1 MPSQSFAERAARE
14 PGAPP
19 TARRAMRLADPA
31 LAEALSH
38 FVSGRVP
45 ASDVDDI
52 VQSTLA
58 EALAAARA
66 PDGPD
71 DGEELRRWVHGIARH
86 KVVDWFRARR
96 REVPLETFEASG
108 APVASAASTAVDAAA
123 TVSEP
128 EGAAD
133 AKNLLR
139 WAERE
144 LPTGAENARTLEWLL
159 REGQGESL
167 EAIAAEADVEAP
179 RVRQRVSRLRKHFR
193 TRWAAELA
201 ALAALVVVAI
211 VVALAMRTKREPVAP
226 RESPS
231 SEPMHLEPLPMP
243 LPVAPPPEARP
254 AGSAGPVAP
263 DSSGPSVVPR
273 PMSTSAPPAKPSAS
287 PVGKRKPTRVS
298 SGTST

>member
-1 MPSQSFAERAARE
+1 MPSLPVAERAARE

-19 TARRAMRLADPA
+19 ASRRAMRLADPA

-58 EALAAARA
+58 EALAAGRA
-66 PDGPD
+66 PD

-96 REVPLETFEASG
+96 REVPLETFEGG
-108 APVASAASTAVDAAA
+108 APAASAASTAHDTA
-123 TVSEP
+123 TGSEP

-193 TRWAAELA
+193 TRRAAELA
-201 ALAALVVVAI
+201 ALAALVVVAV
-211 VVALAMRTKREPVAP
+211 VVALAMRTKPEPIAP

-231 SEPMHLEPLPMP
+231 SEPMHLDP
-243 LPVAPPPEARP
+243 LPVPLPPEARP
-254 AGSAGPVAP
+254 AESAAPAPVSSAP
-263 DSSGPSVVPR
+263 RYVPP
-273 PMSTSAPPAKPSAS
+273 PMSTSAPPS
-287 PVGKRKPTRVS
+287 KPTAPRRKR
-298 SGTST
+298 GTSSVL

>member
-1 MPSQSFAERAARE
+1 
-14 PGAPP
+14 
-19 TARRAMRLADPA
+19 MRLADPA

-58 EALAAARA
+58 EALAAERA
-66 PDGPD
+66 PDDGSD

-96 REVPLETFEASG
+96 REVPLETFEAG
-108 APVASAASTAVDAAA
+108 APVASAALTGLGDTA
-123 TVSEP
+123 TVAEP

-179 RVRQRVSRLRKHFR
+179 SVRQRVSRLRKHFR
-193 TRWAAELA
+193 TRWAAALA
-201 ALAALVVVAI
+201 ALATLVVVAI
-211 VVALAMRTKREPVAP
+211 VVALAMRTKPEPIAP

-231 SEPMHLEPLPMP
+231 SEPMHLEPFPVP
-243 LPVAPPPEARP
+243 LPPEARP
-254 AGSAGPVAP
+254 AQSAPPAP
-263 DSSGPSVVPR
+263 ESSAPPRYVPP
-273 PMSTSAPPAKPSAS
+273 PMSTSAPPSKPTA
-287 PVGKRKPTRVS
+287 PLGKRGT
-298 SGTST
+298 GTSSLP

>member
-1 MPSQSFAERAARE
+1 MPSPPFAERAARE
-14 PGAPP
+14 PGAPGA
-19 TARRAMRLADPA
+19 ARRAMRLADPA

-58 EALAAARA
+58 EALAAERA
-66 PDGPD
+66 PDDGSD

-96 REVPLETFEASG
+96 REVPLETFEAG
-108 APVASAASTAVDAAA
+108 APVASAALTGLGDTA
-123 TVSEP
+123 TVAEP

-179 RVRQRVSRLRKHFR
+179 SVRQRVSRLRKHFR
-193 TRWAAELA
+193 TRWAAALA
-201 ALAALVVVAI
+201 ALATLVVVAI
-211 VVALAMRTKREPVAP
+211 VVALAMRTKPEPIAP

-231 SEPMHLEPLPMP
+231 SEPMHREPFPVP
-243 LPVAPPPEARP
+243 LPPEARP
-254 AGSAGPVAP
+254 AQ
-263 DSSGPSVVPR
+263 
-273 PMSTSAPPAKPSAS
+273 SAPPAPESSA
-287 PVGKRKPTRVS
+287 PPA
-298 SGTST
+298 TSRPR